1 MAEPTEPTTETTAAA
16 QPTEIADPSAAPAP
30 EAPLTASAVRAMMA
44 EELRKA
50 RDAGAAD
57 ARRAIEAKQANR
69 APAPTAPKN
78 EATTPPPSGNDAEF
92 AEVLADA
99 LNEFPFDKEQRRAI
113 RDAARSK
120 KPEDV
125 DGFVAQW
132 ARMFGKSPGAA
143 PSPTQP
149 NQPAPAAK
157 PAASIPNTPPPAGTP
172 TDGSASPIFRAMS
185 EEDRRDAFNAYIR
198 RSGGN
203 PANLRAPETRK
214 ALGLMRR
221 DFETAAAI
229 TTVSIGAR
237 PTR

>member
-1 MAEPTEPTTETTAAA
+1 MADPTEPTEPNAPAS
-16 QPTEIADPSAAPAP
+16 PTEPAAPSAPEAAPA
-30 EAPLTASAVRAMMA
+30 LTMDMVKALVA
-44 EELRKA
+44 EEARKA
-50 RDAGAAD
+50 YDAGAAA
-57 ARRAIEAKQANR
+57 ARRATQEKQAK
-69 APAPTAPKN
+69 APAPQAPKN
-78 EATTPPPSGNDAEF
+78 DATPPAAGNDAEF

-113 RDAARSK
+113 RDAARSR

-149 NQPAPAAK
+149 NQPPQAAK
-157 PAASIPNTPPPAGTP
+157 PATPSIPNTPPPAGTP
-172 TDGSASPIFRAMS
+172 ADGSNSPVFRALS

-214 ALGLMRR
+214 ALGAMRR
-221 DFETAAAI
+221 EFESAAAI
-229 TTVSIGAR
+229 TNVSIGAR

>member
-1 MAEPTEPTTETTAAA
+1 MADPTEPTTPTDPAS
-16 QPTEIADPSAAPAP
+16 PTESAAPSAP
-30 EAPLTASAVRAMMA
+30 DAAPALTLDMVRALVA
-44 EELRKA
+44 EEARKA
-50 RDAGAAD
+50 YDAGAAA
-57 ARRAIEAKQANR
+57 ARRATQGKQANP
-69 APAPTAPKN
+69 APAPQAPKT
-78 EATTPPPSGNDAEF
+78 EATPPVAAGNDAEL

-99 LNEFPFDKEQRRAI
+99 LNEYPFDKDQRRAI

-120 KPEDV
+120 RPEDV

-149 NQPAPAAK
+149 NQPTAPAK
-157 PAASIPNTPPPAGTP
+157 AAPVIPNTPPPAGTP
-172 TDGSASPIFRAMS
+172 ADGSASPTFRALS

-198 RSGGN
+198 RQGGN

-214 ALGLMRR
+214 ALGAMRR
-221 DFETAAAI
+221 DFEAAAAI
-229 TTVSIGAR
+229 TDVSIGAR